1 VHKSILNFPSP
12 VPKEHLGDTRSV
24 YVAVG
29 HYFLWLSD
37 VVVWIVEEHQL
48 VKVTTNV
55 NGDITADRISHI
67 HVVVGSLILYVAS
80 GVIEFREEKF
90 NN

>member
-1 VHKSILNFPSP
+1 
-12 VPKEHLGDTRSV
+12 
-24 YVAVG
+24 
-29 HYFLWLSD
+29 
-37 VVVWIVEEHQL
+37 VVWIVEEHQL